1 MYFLTF
7 ETNGAP
13 LLHDVCGRDKAAL
26 YAILYGAAR
35 AEISRPPFTNGCRCF
50 AVSGEIFCA
59 ETRSAP
65 LPILLRSR
73 QGARHSLPCK
83 RAAYAA
89 AIATTTLRSRSGGN
103 KPTAVPERL
112 SVPCSFGR
120 DILCGNKKRAAA
132 NTLAVLARRA
142 TRFTVQKSRPKPYL
156 RPSGSVIY
164 IK

>member
-35 AEISRPPFTNGCRCF
+35 AEISRPPFGNGGRCL

-65 LPILLRSR
+65 LPILLRSW

-83 RAAYAA
+83 RAVYTV
-89 AIATTTLRSRSGGN
+89 AIGTTVSALRNTIRSRSGGN
-103 KPTAVPERL
+103 KPTAVRERR

-142 TRFTVQKSRPKPYL
+142 TQFTV
-156 RPSGSVIY
+156 
-164 IK
+164 

>member
-13 LLHDVCGRDKAAL
+13 FLHDVCGRDKAAL

-103 KPTAVPERL
+103 KPTAVRNGGRCLAVSGEIFCAETRSAPLPILLRSWQGARRGL
-112 SVPCSFGR
+112 PC
-120 DILCGNKKRAAA
+120 KRA
-132 NTLAVLARRA
+132 VY
-142 TRFTVQKSRPKPYL
+142 TVAI
-156 RPSGSVIY
+156 GTTCF
-164 IK
+164 